1 MTLVI
6 GIPRFPQKI
15 RKTQTNSFSK
25 CLFCHGVLR
34 VFVSFCV
41 LVFVTLHCK
50 LQMVYI
56 GRTRNIIKQLLE
68 NVVLIKEGH
77 LSVTE
82 KVL

>member
-6 GIPRFPQKI
+6 GIPRFPKKI
-15 RKTQTNSFSK
+15 RKTQTNIFSK
-25 CLFCHGVLR
+25 CLFRHGVLR

-50 LQMVYI
+50 LLMVYI

-68 NVVLIKEGH
+68 KVVLIKGGH